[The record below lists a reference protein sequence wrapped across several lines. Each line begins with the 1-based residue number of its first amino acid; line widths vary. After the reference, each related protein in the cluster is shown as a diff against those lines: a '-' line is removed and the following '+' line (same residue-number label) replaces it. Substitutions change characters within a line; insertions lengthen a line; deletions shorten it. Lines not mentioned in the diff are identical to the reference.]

1 MSPQALVLT
10 LATVVL
16 NGSAQ
21 LLLRGA
27 ALRGAV
33 PTQPM
38 TLLRSPLFMIGLVTY
53 GVSVLT
59 WLAVLRRVPLS
70 IATPFVA
77 LVYVAVPIAAKV
89 VFGDHLSWRMALGM
103 AFVAVGVT
111 LVGKT

>member
-53 GVSVLT
+53 GISVLT
-59 WLAVLRRVPLS
+59 WLAVLKRVPLTV
-70 IATPFVA
+70 ATPFIA
-77 LVYVAVPIAAKV
+77 LVYVLVPLVAKFA
-89 VFGDHLSWRMALGM
+89 FGDELSWRMLGGM
-103 AFVAVGVT
+103 AMVAAGVT
-111 LVGKT
+111 IVAQR